1 MASLVLPGQAVP
13 TLAVTVTASAISAV
27 RRALKNRKNA
37 AVSTSPSITL
47 SPTDPVNL
55 DWDDVT
61 CTLTSKKS
69 SRKLLDGV
77 SGSARPGRIL
87 AILGPSG
94 SGKTT
99 LLNSLAGRIPASSN
113 LDLRGSVTIN
123 DVPLDDA
130 VSNLPIA
137 YVTQEDLFF
146 SQLTVEETLETAAAL
161 RLNTNA
167 EERHKVVEQVIRN
180 LSLVTAANTRVG
192 NEKTRGISGGEKKRL
207 SLACELI
214 STPKL
219 ILCDEPTTG
228 LDNFQA
234 ESVMSTLQSLARSG
248 HTVICSIHQPS
259 GFVFSLCDD
268 LALLASGQTLYF
280 GPTADAPAFFK
291 SAGFS
296 VPNNVNPAE
305 HYLQLISVDYSSD
318 ETTRNSR
325 RRIDAIVQAF
335 DSWRSSEVT
344 DEDNENAPDAESS
357 EKTEMTVAR
366 QSQKRPNILSQIRVL
381 FVRAFRQMVRDKKT
395 IISRLSSSLGSAL
408 LFGAIYW
415 RIGYN
420 QRTIQDRM
428 GLLQVCTIN
437 SAMTA
442 LVKTLNVFPKESVLV
457 NRERV
462 RGSYSVFEYF
472 VSKLVAEMP
481 VSAFFPLVF
490 SSILYPMVQ
499 LSGGVSRI
507 AKFLGIVTLESFTAA
522 SYGLAIGA
530 LIPSTEGALAVG
542 PASFVLQIVFGGLYI
557 TDKSVPKWASW
568 IPKISLIKHAFEG
581 LCVNEFRGLKFE
593 TQRPWDVR
601 DGQQVLQRMTWGDST
616 VAKAC
621 ISQARVLAFNYLL
634 TYTILQ
640 LRKPQFVKLKPID
653 HSDEE
658 PGNE

>member
-1 MASLVLPGQAVP
+1 MASLVLPGQVVP

-27 RRALKNRKNA
+27 RRALKHRKNA
-37 AVSTSPSITL
+37 SVSTSPSITV
-47 SPTDPVNL
+47 SPTDPVIL
-55 DWDDVT
+55 DWENVT

-87 AILGPSG
+87 AIMGPSG

-99 LLNSLAGRIPASSN
+99 LLNSLAGRLPASSK

-123 DVPLDDA
+123 G
-130 VSNLPIA
+130 VSLNDLVSDLPIA

-146 SQLTVEETLETAAAL
+146 SQLTVEETLQTAAAL
-161 RLNTNA
+161 RLNSNA
-167 EERHKVVEQVIRN
+167 EERRKVVDQVVRN
-180 LSLVTAANTRVG
+180 LGLVTVTDTRVG
-192 NEKTRGISGGEKKRL
+192 DEKNRGISGGEKKRL

-228 LDNFQA
+228 LDAFQA
-234 ESVMSTLQSLARSG
+234 ENVMTTLQSLARSG
-248 HTVICSIHQPS
+248 HTVVCSIHQPS
-259 GFVFSLCDD
+259 GTVFSLCDD
-268 LALLASGQTLYF
+268 LALLASGQVVYF
-280 GPTADAPAFFK
+280 GPTSDAPGFFK
-291 SAGFS
+291 SAGFP

-305 HYLQLISVDYSSD
+305 HYLQLMSVDFSTD
-318 ETTRNSR
+318 ESAQESR
-325 RRIDAIVQAF
+325 ERIDGIVQAF

-344 DEDNENAPDAESS
+344 DEDNDGPPATESP
-357 EKTEMTVAR
+357 EKVETVVAA
-366 QSQKRPNILSQIRVL
+366 QPQKRPNILSQIRVL
-381 FVRAFRQMVRDKKT
+381 FVRAFKQMVRDKKT
-395 IISRLSSSLGSAL
+395 NISRLTSSLASAL

-415 RIGYN
+415 RLGFN

-437 SAMTA
+437 AAMTA

-472 VSKLVAEMP
+472 ASKLVAEMP
-481 VSAFFPLVF
+481 ISAFFPLVF
-490 SSILYPMVQ
+490 SSILYPMVR
-499 LSGGVSRI
+499 LSGGPSRVG
-507 AKFLGIVTLESFTAA
+507 KFLGIVTLESFTAA

-557 TDKSVPKWASW
+557 TDKSVPSWASW
-568 IPKISLIKHAFEG
+568 VPRISLIKHAFEG
-581 LCVNEFRGLKFE
+581 LCVNEFRGIEFE
-593 TQRPWDVR
+593 TRRPWDVKN
-601 DGQQVLQRMTWGDST
+601 GQQVLQRMTWGDST

-621 ISQARVLAFNYLL
+621 ISQARVLSFNYLL
-634 TYTILQ
+634 TYAILQ
-640 LRKPQFVKLKPID
+640 LKKPQFAKITPIED
-653 HSDEE
+653 TDD
-658 PGNE
+658 PDKNQ